1 MQWIIAG
8 QHTDWVF
15 PIIPSITAGELP
27 KLLISL
33 INRGEFTKLPTLGVH
48 STRFLTQGTNYVLF
62 QTGIPPSHFPQFQ
75 RVWSFKKKSN

>member
-15 PIIPSITAGELP
+15 PLIPSITAGELP

-33 INRGEFTKLPTLGVH
+33 INKGEFTKLPTLGVH
-48 STRFLTQGTNYVLF
+48 ATRFLTQGQITSFSKLGYLHR
-62 QTGIPPSHFPQFQ
+62 TFPNFS
-75 RVWSFKKKSN
+75 VCGHSKKI